1 MNVKKSVSDF
11 SILHYFCMSI
21 TIINITFANLNNFAK
36 PPVFAF
42 DSEQL
47 ELVPLS
53 LSNYLEFCH

>member
-1 MNVKKSVSDF
+1 MNFKKSVSDF
-11 SILHYFCMSI
+11 SISHYSCMSI

-36 PPVFAF
+36 PPMFAF

-47 ELVPLS
+47 ELMPLG

>member
-1 MNVKKSVSDF
+1 MNLKKSVSDF

-47 ELVPLS
+47 E
-53 LSNYLEFCH
+53 